1 MPVFESVF
9 AEIAALL
16 LISTLIGALT
26 VWLHQPL
33 IIAFIAVGIMVGP
46 AGFGWVTAMG
56 EVDLLAK
63 IGIALLLFVVGLKL
77 DLGLVRVMGLVA
89 LVSGVAQVILAA
101 VVGFFIAVAMG
112 VEPASALY
120 VGMALA
126 FSSTIIVVKL
136 LSDQREIDALHGRIA
151 VGILIVQDIVVVL
164 AMIGLTA
171 FGEGDQADALP
182 RAIALVL
189 LNGALL
195 LALVGLLMRYALTRL
210 LHRLASSLEL
220 LVLFAI
226 AWAVG
231 LAALSESLG
240 FGKELGAF
248 LAGVSLASTPYR
260 ETIGS
265 RLVTLRDF
273 LLLFFFID
281 LGARVDLDLIRGQL
295 APAAVLSVFT
305 LIGKPLIVM
314 VVAGLMGYR
323 KRTGF
328 LAGVALAQISEFS
341 LILAALGTSLGH
353 ITEETMA
360 LITLV
365 ALATISL
372 STFMIRYSHPLYERV
387 ARWLGPFERQITH
400 REEAG
405 DSTAEISAC
414 DAIVFG
420 LGRFGGNIARGLT
433 ARGWKVL
440 GVDFDPVQVEVHR
453 MEGLLIRYGDAE
465 DQELVALLPLPRD
478 GWVIGAAP
486 ERHVNL
492 ALLAALRQLRYGG
505 RVAVRATS
513 VEDADALEMAGADIV
528 FRPFVDAAKEA
539 VDVLDASR
547 DAVPSPD

>member
-1 MPVFESVF
+1 MPAFESAF

-16 LISTLIGALT
+16 LTAALIGALAIR
-26 VWLHQPL
+26 LHQPL
-33 IIAFIAVGIMVGP
+33 IVSFIAVGILVGP
-46 AGFGWVTAMG
+46 AGLGWVAAAG

-77 DLGLVRVMGLVA
+77 DPGLVRAMGPVA
-89 LVSGVAQVILAA
+89 LVSGLAQVILAA
-101 VVGFFIAVAMG
+101 AAGYFIAVAMG
-112 VEPASALY
+112 VESTSALY

-126 FSSTIIVVKL
+126 FSSTIIVVKM
-136 LSDQREIDALHGRIA
+136 LSDQREIDSLHGRIA
-151 VGILIVQDIVVVL
+151 VGILIVQDIAVVL
-164 AMIGLTA
+164 AMIGLAA

-182 RAIALVL
+182 RAITLIVL
-189 LNGALL
+189 KGALF
-195 LALVGLLMRYALTRL
+195 LALIALLIRFALTRL
-210 LHRLASSLEL
+210 LDRLASSLEL

-240 FGKELGAF
+240 FSKELGAF

-281 LGARVDLDLIRGQL
+281 LGARVDLELIRGQL
-295 APAAVLSVFT
+295 AAAIVLSIFT

-314 VVAGLMGYR
+314 VIAGLMGYR

-328 LAGVALAQISEFS
+328 LVGVTLAQISEFS
-341 LILAALGTSLGH
+341 LILAALGVSLGH
-353 ITEETMA
+353 IADETMA

-365 ALATISL
+365 ALVTISL
-372 STFMIRYSHPLYERV
+372 STYMIRYSHPLYQRV
-387 ARWLGPFERQITH
+387 ERWLGPFERQIAH
-400 REEAG
+400 VEEAG
-405 DSTAEISAC
+405 DSPAELTAC

-433 ARGWKVL
+433 ARGWEVL
-440 GVDFDPVQVEVHR
+440 GVDFDPALVEAR
-453 MEGLLIRYGDAE
+453 RREGLRVRYGDAE
-465 DQELVALLPLPRD
+465 DQELVALLPLPAD
-478 GWVIGAAP
+478 GWVIGTAP

-505 RVAVRATS
+505 RVAVRAS
-513 VEDADALEMAGADIV
+513 GVEDADALELAGADVV
-528 FRPFVDAAKEA
+528 FRPYVDAAKEA
-539 VDVLDASR
+539 VDVLDASI
-547 DAVPSPD
+547 DAVPSAD

>member
-1 MPVFESVF
+1 MPAFESAF

-16 LISTLIGALT
+16 LAAAIIGALALR
-26 VWLHQPL
+26 LHQPL
-33 IIAFIAVGIMVGP
+33 IVSYIAAGILVGP
-46 AGFGWVTAMG
+46 AGLGWVTAAD
-56 EVDLLAK
+56 EVNLLAK

-77 DLGLVRVMGLVA
+77 DPGLVRVMGMVA
-89 LVSGVAQVILAA
+89 LVSGLAQMTLAA
-101 VVGFFIAVAMG
+101 AAGYLIAVAMG
-112 VEPASALY
+112 VEFISALY

-136 LSDQREIDALHGRIA
+136 LSDQREIDSLHGRIA
-151 VGILIVQDIVVVL
+151 VGILIVQDIAVVL
-164 AMIGLTA
+164 AMIGLAA
-171 FGEGDQADALP
+171 FGEGDQATTLP
-182 RAIALVL
+182 GAIALIVL
-189 LNGALL
+189 KGAIF
-195 LALVGLLMRYALTRL
+195 LALIGLLMRYVLTRL
-210 LHRLASSLEL
+210 LHSLASSLEL

-226 AWAVG
+226 AWAIG
-231 LAALSESLG
+231 LAAVSESLG

-248 LAGVSLASTPYR
+248 LGGISLASTPYR

-281 LGARVDLDLIRGQL
+281 LGARVDLGLIRGQL
-295 APAAVLSVFT
+295 APAVLLSIFT

-314 VVAGLMGYR
+314 VIAGLMGYR

-328 LAGVALAQISEFS
+328 LAGVTLAQISEFS
-341 LILAALGTSLGH
+341 LILAALGISLGH
-353 ITEETMA
+353 IADETMA

-365 ALATISL
+365 ALTTISL
-372 STFMIRYSHPLYERV
+372 STYMIKYSHPLYERV
-387 ARWLGPFERQITH
+387 AHWLGPFERQITH

-405 DSTAEISAC
+405 DSAAELTAC

-420 LGRFGGNIARGLT
+420 LGRFGGNIARGLSD
-433 ARGWKVL
+433 RGWEVL
-440 GVDFDPVQVEVHR
+440 GVDFDPALVEARR
-453 MEGLLIRYGDAE
+453 MEGLLARYGDAE

-478 GWVIGAAP
+478 GWVIGATP

-492 ALLAALRQLRYGG
+492 ALIAALRQLHYGG

-513 VEDADALEMAGADIV
+513 VEDAAALELAGADVV

-539 VDVLDASR
+539 VDVLDAFG
-547 DAVPSPD
+547 DAVASAD